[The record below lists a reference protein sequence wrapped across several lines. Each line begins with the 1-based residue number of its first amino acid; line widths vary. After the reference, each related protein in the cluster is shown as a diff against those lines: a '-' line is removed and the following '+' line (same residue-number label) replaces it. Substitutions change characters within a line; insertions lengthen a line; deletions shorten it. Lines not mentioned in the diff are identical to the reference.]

1 MGYVESLMGQ
11 SEKILYMTRQH
22 WITLLRNIVV
32 DGALAAIFLI
42 GGLLLTAVPGIGP
55 LGLLSY
61 VLLLLPFVHFM
72 QRFLYWHSEQYII
85 TNRRV
90 VQVEGVINKHV
101 IDSSLEKVND
111 VVLTQSVLGRFL
123 NYGNIEILTG
133 SEIGVNLLER
143 IAGPVYFK
151 TAMLNAKERM
161 GQLDSFESRARVVT
175 SEAPASG
182 DVPELIGE
190 LDELRQKGV
199 ITQEEF
205 EAKKKD
211 LLSRM

>member
-11 SEKILYMTRQH
+11 NEKIVYMTRQH
-22 WITLLRNIVV
+22 WITLLRNIIV
-32 DGALAAIFLI
+32 DGALAAILLI
-42 GGLLLTAVPGIGP
+42 GGLLLTAIPAVGL
-55 LGLLSY
+55 LGLLAY
-61 VLLLLPFVHFM
+61 VLLLVPLVHFM
-72 QRFLYWHSEQYII
+72 QRFLYWYSEQYII

-151 TAMLNAKERM
+151 TAMLNSKERM
-161 GQLDSFESRARVVT
+161 GQLDAFDSRSRIVT
-175 SEAPASG
+175 SEAPTSG

-199 ITQEEF
+199 ITQDEF

-211 LLSRM
+211 LLGRM

>member
-11 SEKILYMTRQH
+11 SEKIIYLTRQH
-22 WITLLRNIVV
+22 WITLLRNILI
-32 DGALAAIFLI
+32 DGAFILIILI
-42 GGLLLTAVPGIGP
+42 GGI
-55 LGLLSY
+55 LLSGVQQVGNY
-61 VLLLLPFVHFM
+61 AFLAYLLMLIPAIDF
-72 QRFLYWHSEQYII
+72 FLRYLNWHNEQYII

-111 VVLTQSVLGRFL
+111 VVLSQSVLGRLL

-143 IAGPVYFK
+143 IHAPVYFK

-161 GQLDSFESRARVVT
+161 GQLDAFDSRARVVT
-175 SEAPASG
+175 SEAPTSG

-205 EAKKKD
+205 ESKKRE
-211 LLSRM
+211 LLSRI

>member
-22 WITLLRNIVV
+22 WITLLRNIVI
-32 DGALAAIFLI
+32 DGAFAAIILI
-42 GGLLLTAVPGIGP
+42 GGALLNIPLGP
-55 LGLLSY
+55 LGFLAY
-61 VLLLLPFVHFM
+61 ILLLAPFIHFM

>member
-11 SEKILYMTRQH
+11 SEKILYLTRQH
-22 WITLLRNIVV
+22 GIVLLRALFIDGLLAVLIVV
-32 DGALAAIFLI
+32 LGAILAPFTAGLGFLI
-42 GGLLLTAVPGIGP
+42 YI
-55 LGLLSY
+55 
-61 VLLLLPFVHFM
+61 LLLLPIVHFGR
-72 QRFLYWHSEQYII
+72 QYLDWYNEQYII

-111 VVLTQSVLGRFL
+111 VVLTQSFLGRFL
-123 NYGNIEILTG
+123 NYGNVEILTG
-133 SEIGVNLLER
+133 SEIGVNRLER

-151 TAMLNAKERM
+151 TAMLDAKEKL
-161 GQLDSFESRARVVT
+161 GQLDAFDGRARVVT
-175 SEAPASG
+175 SEAPTSG

-190 LDELRQKGV
+190 LDELRQKG
-199 ITQEEF
+199 IISQDEF

-211 LLSRM
+211 LLSRI